1 MKQKRQREKH
11 LYKNY
16 NTQTQFYK
24 GVPLNLIVY
33 TESHFARL
41 KAKRF
46 VINHTNQNLWIPN
59 VYLLEDGT
67 IKPNINIDFV
77 LYNNRRQIALAG
89 VTFNDT
95 RERTVK

>member
-1 MKQKRQREKH
+1 MREKQTREKH
-11 LYKNY
+11 LYEKY
-16 NTQTQFYK
+16 NTKTQFYK

-59 VYLLEDGT
+59 KYLLEDGT
-67 IKPNINIDFV
+67 IKPNSNIDFV
-77 LYNNRRQIALAG
+77 LYNNKRQCELA
-89 VTFNDT
+89 VVIFIKTY
-95 RERTVK
+95 